1 MTPGMIFCDIITIQ
15 RLQIPKHCF
24 LMRATA
30 SGIVGRDVIW
40 NLGLLFGDFDRGI
53 SLFYSAKS
61 NLEEQ
66 QSVTH
71 RH

>member
-1 MTPGMIFCDIITIQ
+1 
-15 RLQIPKHCF
+15 
-24 LMRATA
+24 MRATA